1 MRHGRS
7 KRHKQKRR
15 LKRRTT
21 RRLSVQRGG
30 NGRNILDGSD
40 APMLVTGTPIDFNV
54 RFQPTVVTNI
64 NGPTLTP
71 YQTAHEP
78 YAVWTAPTPPNMYTI
93 ICWDPDAPNKSY
105 LHWLVANC
113 PGENASGGKEVSA
126 WKGPDPPYGSGEHRY
141 VIGLFSQTKE
151 IEAPLIENRSG
162 FNATTFA
169 TTHGLTAVAYKGFR
183 VMPTTT
189 PPATNN
195 AQQQEQQQQT
205 AQMIPPPPPPQIPPP
220 PQAPPPSQ
228 ALPPPQPQN
237 TPPVPI
243 PVNVNAPPPA

>member
-40 APMLVTGTPIDFNV
+40 APMLATAAPIDFNV

-78 YAVWTAPTPPNMYTI
+78 FAVWTPPTPPNMYTI

-105 LHWLVANC
+105 LHWLVVNC
-113 PGENASGGKEVSA
+113 AGENTTGGKEVAA
-126 WKGPDPPYGSGEHRY
+126 WKGPDPPYGTGEHRY

-151 IEAPLIENRSG
+151 IEAPPIEDRSA
-162 FNATTFA
+162 FNPTVFA

-183 VMPTTT
+183 VMPPTT
-189 PPATNN
+189 PPANNN
-195 AQQQEQQQQT
+195 AQQQPQQSQN
-205 AQMIPPPPPPQIPPP
+205 IPLPPQTQLPLP

-228 ALPPPQPQN
+228 AITTSQAQNTPPQ
-237 TPPVPI
+237 PPVPI